1 MNKSTSN
8 KPAKRSTTVWL
19 LLLASLLYFV
29 LLALPN
35 ATGARDVDML
45 SIFEVDEYA
54 QYEHVVRMVSGGE
67 SLVDSLR
74 KFVAY
79 EHYFYGYPF
88 YFFSAVSILPL
99 RWLLGADL
107 HAHTATIVLVLR
119 QLINVAPNLLSVWLL
134 TYTATQFRSVFKTI
148 VIFALLLLLPALM
161 GNSLWWHADGLALLF
176 MALGFFLLRL
186 DGLRFQRYFWLAAAA
201 AGVGLGIK
209 YIGALFVLVIPL
221 YLSLGVRQSRLS
233 WRQAAARG
241 LGFVAIMLAV
251 FVLTNPLLLLPQRA
265 DLIANQRLQFE
276 QTSQGIF
283 ASRPD
288 FLEAGRLPGWLTAN
302 FGTAAFLAL
311 LAAALAAGWLQG
323 GRQRAEAALLAAWL
337 LPNLLVML
345 NASSMRVHYWLQ
357 IFMPA
362 MMALVFILPDKL
374 EFKFQPRP
382 RALLQWAALLL
393 IAVQA
398 GLFAQESSR
407 HYQQTLH
414 REDTSP
420 SLQFYRTVH
429 PTLLANGEQHIYRDW
444 KVYFPSD
451 AQFSVFL
458 DWELGSH
465 DMLAE
470 EQPDVLL
477 LERENV
483 EFYGAEDY
491 LDTSPDPG
499 RLEPMHR
506 FYRDALQNQI
516 PSYTLVY
523 EDAFGLVFVRQQ
535 H

>member
-1 MNKSTSN
+1 MKKNT
-8 KPAKRSTTVWL
+8 STTLPKPSRAVWL
-19 LLLASLLYFV
+19 LLVCSALYFV
-29 LLALPN
+29 LFALPN
-35 ATGARDVDML
+35 ATGAQNIDML

-67 SLVDSLR
+67 SLIDGLR

-88 YFFSAVSILPL
+88 YFFSALSLLPL
-99 RWLLGADL
+99 RVLLGAGL
-107 HAHTATIVLVLR
+107 HEHTGTIVLVLR

-134 TYTATQFRSVFKTI
+134 TYTATEFRSSFKTSLL
-148 VIFALLLLLPALM
+148 FLLLLLLPALT
-161 GNSLWWHADGLALLF
+161 GNSLWWHPDGLALLF
-176 MALGFFLLRL
+176 MALVFFFLRL

-201 AGVGLGIK
+201 AGVGLGTK
-209 YIGALFVLVIPL
+209 YIGGLFVFVIPL
-221 YLSLGVRQSRLS
+221 YLFLGVRQSRLS
-233 WRQAAARG
+233 WRQAASRG
-241 LGFVAIMLAV
+241 LGFVAVMLTV

-265 DLIANQRLQFE
+265 ELIANQRLQFE

-288 FLEAGRLPGWLTAN
+288 FLEAGRLPGWLTQN

-311 LAAALAAGWLQG
+311 LVAALAAGWLQG
-323 GRQRAEAALLAAWL
+323 GRQRAEAALLTAWL
-337 LPNLLVML
+337 LPNLLVVF
-345 NASSMRVHYWLQ
+345 NASSMRIHYWLQ
-357 IFMPA
+357 VFMPA

-374 EFKFQPRP
+374 EFKFEPRP
-382 RALLQWAALLL
+382 RPLLHWAALLL

-398 GLFAQESSR
+398 GLFAKESSR
-407 HYQQTLH
+407 QYLQVLH
-414 REDTSP
+414 REDSSA
-420 SLQFYRTVH
+420 SLQFYRAVQ
-429 PTLLANGEQHIYRDW
+429 PSLLARGEQRIYRDW

-451 AQFSVFL
+451 AQFSVFF

-465 DMLAE
+465 DMLAS

-491 LDTSPDPG
+491 LQSAPDTE

-506 FYRDALQNQI
+506 FYRDALLNQI
-516 PSYTLVY
+516 AGYTLVY
-523 EDAFGLVFVRQQ
+523 EDAFGLVFVRQ
-535 H
+535 